1 MKNLLYQ
8 LAIVFSCL
16 GLVSCVNEIADPE
29 EMIKDDVTS
38 DIITITAAANGG
50 SVDTKNVINDDLKVS
65 WEGGDEISVFYGN
78 VVTGSRFTTFSS
90 GEVAE
95 FTGSINT
102 IVGGGEGMTD
112 DTYLWGVY
120 PYSESTKYDGKY
132 ITLTLPH
139 EQRAKAGS
147 FASGLFPQIAK
158 SQNFFMSFYNLCC
171 CIRFKVSN
179 PDIVKV
185 TLFGNNGEELAGQA
199 LVSMDKYPVV
209 EKIQKGS
216 TKLVMDAPNK
226 GYFEVDKYY
235 YFVLYPTDF
244 QNGLTIVYHKK
255 DSQASYSNNNSF
267 TLERNTCS
275 DLDNADKDLKF
286 MSTENLDVKGET
298 LNVPWSYRYHDGGSD
313 HRLHPHSLNN
323 GKAVVLNVDT
333 EVDLTK
339 MDIIDPWGN
348 QLPLAD
354 GCILEATATN
364 NVGESILENNRKII
378 GPADIRAT
386 SANTISFSPHGL
398 TYSTCEVNYKYR
410 FTLVDQET
418 GAKYSAGFNVELGPK
433 PYGKP
438 IHLGNFATEG
448 SLSRDVKINSAHI
461 FDAVL
466 QTDKDFYSDII
477 PGPEALDN
485 YEIWNNG
492 WEEVENRSMRPDITY
507 LERPRYEPV
516 FDKEGVLTNYRPVC
530 SIWVTNP
537 GTYEGYYW
545 FCHAFSFYGITY
557 EFNANINLVKP
568 TFNLSIN
575 SERVDENNELTLTGN
590 GQLPSYKDGVFTDYV
605 KGNVLTTDL
614 RSLVN
619 VDGVRYDNCEEV
631 DIVYELKSIITDQMG
646 NPNEIDGVFFAH
658 RTPAYYRTVEN
669 NTLYLKQQ
677 ENIMDWWGNIQ
688 PDGSR
693 PDNITIRY
701 KLVSSADEKI
711 VFDSEE
717 IRINA
722 VSPDITLSSKNK
734 TITSEFG
741 IGETAKANVAKALQ
755 IKTGDKIMYN
765 AKAKSF
771 DDLFDFTYADENSNI
786 VTLEGGYNIYDIHF
800 DVDPANV
807 KMKLESSGTIVN
819 LPCSFDQNTG
829 DFYLEFNN
837 ANIVDN
843 IIATIP
849 VNMTYAF
856 QGDDVQTAYVTV
868 KFERVE
874 ESEIFSPELGQWS
887 YDSPDFWGN
896 VRTILYLYDN
906 CGIVR
911 SIEDEYINNQGI
923 SEEVLRGWGWN
934 GEWGEIATRIK
945 DFSITPRTSTSGA
958 ITGTYVISSPWGGEY
973 EEPFEIQYSNCT
985 GNSMDIICEELC
997 IGKWDDSNTLQPVTA
1012 TKLEEKVMIV
1022 ELNPNIPTSGQWAIF
1037 TESGE
1042 DTGWLLDLG
1051 VDNNGAAIAQ
1061 SFESQGISE
1070 EELVEYFG
1078 WNGEWGYKILEFTEY
1093 RVEPETKTSGTIY
1106 LTASGR
1112 DLWDEPIEEII
1123 EIHYTNSMYAQ
1134 TMNISSDW
1142 FGFDNFQAI
1151 LYGNKEYPLE
1161 LMTIN
1166 NGMEPLGVR

>member
-112 DTYLWGVY
+112 NTYLWGVY

-139 EQRAKAGS
+139 EQKARAGS

-255 DSQASYSNNNSF
+255 DSQASYSNNYSF

-364 NVGESILENNRKII
+364 NVGESILENNKIII

-386 SANTISFSPHGL
+386 SANTISFSPYGL
-398 TYSTCEVNYKYR
+398 TYSTCEANYKYR
-410 FTLVDQET
+410 FTLVDPET

-438 IHLGNFATEG
+438 IHLGDFVTEG

-507 LERPRYEPV
+507 LERPRYEPG

-537 GTYEGYYW
+537 GTYEGSYW
-545 FCHAFSFYGITY
+545 FSHAFSFYGITY
-557 EFNANINLVKP
+557 EFNANIKLVKP
-568 TFNLSIN
+568 SFKLSIN
-575 SERVDENNELTLTGN
+575 SEMVDENNELTLSGN
-590 GQLPSYKDGVFTDYV
+590 GQLPSYKDGVFTDSAD
-605 KGNVLTTDL
+605 GNVLFTDL

-631 DIVYELKSIITDQMG
+631 DIIYELKKTIDPTG
-646 NPNEIDGVFFAH
+646 KPNEIYGVFFAH

-677 ENIMDWWGNIQ
+677 ENIMDWWGKIQ

-693 PDNITIRY
+693 PDNITILY

-734 TITSEFG
+734 TITAEYG
-741 IGETAKANVAKALQ
+741 IGETAKANVTKALQ

-765 AKAKSF
+765 AKATSF

-786 VTLEGGYNIYDIHF
+786 VTLEGGYNIYDILF

-874 ESEIFSPELGQWS
+874 ESEIFSPESGQWV
-887 YDSPDFWGN
+887 YDDGSVRN
-896 VRTILYLYDN
+896 VLDLGKAYEGAFLTAM
-906 CGIVR
+906 
-911 SIEDEYINNQGI
+911 SIEDVYAGYEEIPEFDL
-923 SEEVLRGWGWN
+923 SEMFD
-934 GEWGEIATRIK
+934 GEWGQISMKLE
-945 DFSITPRTSTSGA
+945 SYSVEPVTSTSGV
-958 ITGTYVISSPWGGEY
+958 IRCSGVVSNWMGEEEVSYVIE
-973 EEPFEIQYSNCT
+973 YSNCT
-985 GNSMDIICEELC
+985 GDSMDIISYDLG
-997 IGKWDDSNTLQPVTA
+997 IGKFDSNYELVPITA
-1012 TKLEEKVMIV
+1012 YRSGEYLSVSYPKPQK
-1022 ELNPNIPTSGQWAIF
+1022 GQWYF
-1037 TESGE
+1037 TAPDLAG
-1042 DTGWLLDLG
+1042 DMQLVLDM
-1051 VDNNGAAIAQ
+1051 
-1061 SFESQGISE
+1061 GISE
-1070 EELVEYFG
+1070 PGKALVAVSLEGYG
-1078 WNGEWGYKILEFTEY
+1078 VPEDEIQSVYGGAWGISMIVFDSYQI
-1093 RVEPETKTSGTIY
+1093 EPDSMYSGTIY
-1106 LTASGR
+1106 LKSHNAYG
-1112 DLWDEPIEEII
+1112 EEEITA
-1123 EIHYTNSMYAQ
+1123 ELKYKDYGGSKTL
-1134 TMNISSDW
+1134 MNIQCEAIYIYDVTECMPTW
-1142 FGFDNFQAI
+1142 FDDESYKQIFIQS
-1151 LYGNKEYPLE
+1151 L
-1161 LMTIN
+1161 
-1166 NGMEPLGVR
+1166 GM

>member
-65 WEGGDEISVFYGN
+65 WEGGDQISVFYGN

-139 EQRAKAGS
+139 EQKARAGS

-348 QLPLAD
+348 QLSLAD

-364 NVGESILENNRKII
+364 NVGESILENNKKII

-386 SANTISFSPHGL
+386 SANTISFSPYGL

-516 FDKEGVLTNYRPVC
+516 FDKEGELINYRPVC

-669 NTLYLKQQ
+669 NTLYLRPQ
-677 ENIMDWWGNIQ
+677 ENMMDWWGNIQ

-722 VSPDITLSSKNK
+722 VRPDITLSSKNT

-874 ESEIFSPELGQWS
+874 EEEVTYKPGDGQYVYETDGVRHVLDLGVTT
-887 YDSPDFWGN
+887 P
-896 VRTILYLYDN
+896 
-906 CGIVR
+906 GIAYIAD
-911 SIEDEYINNQGI
+911 SIEDIAMQNGVDEEMYRNVYGFNHDEWGHISQSFTNFSVVSETATSGLIFVTGYYHDELDEY
-923 SEEVLRGWGWN
+923 SEEKQFV
-934 GEWGEIATRIK
+934 IK
-945 DFSITPRTSTSGA
+945 YT
-958 ITGTYVISSPWGGEY
+958 
-973 EEPFEIQYSNCT
+973 NCT
-985 GNSMDIICEELC
+985 GDSMDIISINEGNDSGLG
-997 IGKWDDSNTLQPVTA
+997 IANYDYGFVKATRSYDDLHIAQPS
-1012 TKLEEKVMIV
+1012 
-1022 ELNPNIPTSGQWAIF
+1022 PSGQWIFQSSSLAEALGF
-1037 TESGE
+1037 TEENGFPTDNPRFVLELGLTVE
-1042 DTGWLLDLG
+1042 DMQVEDWAVLAVSFEDMGISIEETGHWG
-1051 VDNNGAAIAQ
+1051 Q
-1061 SFESQGISE
+1061 SFNYFTSYSIEPQSPDSGIIR
-1070 EELVEYFG
+1070 VNTADIFG
-1078 WNGEWGYKILEFTEY
+1078 ETQEFTIEY
-1093 RVEPETKTSGTIY
+1093 
-1106 LTASGR
+1106 
-1112 DLWDEPIEEII
+1112 
-1123 EIHYTNSMYAQ
+1123 
-1134 TMNISSDW
+1134 SS
-1142 FGFDNFQAI
+1142 FNG
-1151 LYGNKEYPLE
+1151 YG
-1161 LMTIN
+1161 MTIN
-1166 NGMEPLGVR
+1166 SSDLYIERITVERPSEYLKILLQ

>member
-78 VVTGSRFTTFSS
+78 VVTGSRFITFSS

-139 EQRAKAGS
+139 EQKARAGS

-386 SANTISFSPHGL
+386 SANTISFSPYGL

-418 GAKYSAGFNVELGPK
+418 GTKYSAGFNVELGPK

-448 SLSRDVKINSAHI
+448 SLSRDVKINCAHI

-507 LERPRYEPV
+507 LERPRYEPG

-545 FCHAFSFYGITY
+545 FSHAFSFYGITY
-557 EFNANINLVKP
+557 VFNANINLVKP

-631 DIVYELKSIITDQMG
+631 DIIYELKSIITDQMG

-669 NTLYLKQQ
+669 NTLYLRPQ
-677 ENIMDWWGNIQ
+677 ENMMDWWGNIQ

-711 VFDSEE
+711 IFDSEE

-722 VSPDITLSSKNK
+722 VSPDITLSSNNK
-734 TITSEFG
+734 TITAEFG

-786 VTLEGGYNIYDIHF
+786 VTLEDGYNIYDIHF

-807 KMKLESSGTIVN
+807 KLKLESSGTIVN

-856 QGDDVQTAYVTV
+856 QGDAVQTAYVTV

-874 ESEIFSPELGQWS
+874 EEEVTYKPGDGQYVYETDGVRHVLDLGVTT
-887 YDSPDFWGN
+887 P
-896 VRTILYLYDN
+896 
-906 CGIVR
+906 GIAYIAD
-911 SIEDEYINNQGI
+911 SIEDIAMQNGVDEGMYRNVYGFNHDEWGHISQSFTNFSVVSETATSGLIFVTGYYHDELDEY
-923 SEEVLRGWGWN
+923 SEEKQFV
-934 GEWGEIATRIK
+934 IK
-945 DFSITPRTSTSGA
+945 YT
-958 ITGTYVISSPWGGEY
+958 
-973 EEPFEIQYSNCT
+973 NCT
-985 GNSMDIICEELC
+985 GDSMDIISINEGNDSGLG
-997 IGKWDDSNTLQPVTA
+997 IANYDYGFVKATRSYDDLHIAQPS
-1012 TKLEEKVMIV
+1012 
-1022 ELNPNIPTSGQWAIF
+1022 PSGQWIFQSSSLAEALGF
-1037 TESGE
+1037 TEENGFPTDNPRFVLELGLTVE
-1042 DTGWLLDLG
+1042 DMQVEDWAVLA
-1051 VDNNGAAIAQ
+1051 V
-1061 SFESQGISE
+1061 SFEDMGISIE
-1070 EELVEYFG
+1070 ETGHWGQTFNYFTSYSIEPQSPDSG
-1078 WNGEWGYKILEFTEY
+1078 IIRVNTADIFGETQEFTIEY
-1093 RVEPETKTSGTIY
+1093 
-1106 LTASGR
+1106 
-1112 DLWDEPIEEII
+1112 
-1123 EIHYTNSMYAQ
+1123 
-1134 TMNISSDW
+1134 SS
-1142 FGFDNFQAI
+1142 FNG
-1151 LYGNKEYPLE
+1151 YG
-1161 LMTIN
+1161 MTIN
-1166 NGMEPLGVR
+1166 SSDLYIERITVERPSEYLKILLQ